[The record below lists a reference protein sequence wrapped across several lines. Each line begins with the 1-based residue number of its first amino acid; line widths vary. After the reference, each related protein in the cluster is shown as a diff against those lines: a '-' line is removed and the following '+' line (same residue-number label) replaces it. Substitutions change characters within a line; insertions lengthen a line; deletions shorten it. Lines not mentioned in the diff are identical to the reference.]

1 VRRFLYTI
9 PVARIVPFTEA
20 RARLTQLLDEVETR
34 HEHLII
40 TRKGRPAAVV
50 LSPEEWDSI
59 EETLEILQDEATLGD
74 LRESELDVRAGRL
87 SGLDEV
93 QRELG
98 LA

>member
-34 HEHLII
+34 HEHLVI